1 MVDQLNFFTMHIKF
15 ILFLIVF
22 IGLSSNPLLAFQAD
36 VPTFSVEEATQAYLD
51 TMSPEQKAK
60 SDSYFEGGYWL
71 QLWNFIF
78 GLFVAWLLLAKGLS
92 NWMYQNA
99 CKISGKTNLVN
110 LVYVMQYVV
119 ITFLIGYPLSLYEDF
134 FREHQYELSNLTY
147 GAWMGEQAKGLI
159 IGIILLSVLIMLLYM
174 AIRKAKQQWWLWGTA
189 GSLVFL
195 LIIMFLAPVFLSPL
209 FNTYYPLK
217 DEAVKQ
223 DILSMA
229 RANDVPVDN
238 VYQFDASKQSK
249 RISANVSGIGSTI
262 RISLNDN
269 LLNRSTKEEVKAVMG
284 HELGHYV
291 LNHSYKGIL
300 SFGLLIL
307 LCFASVQWAYQKMI
321 EKYGAQWNIDG
332 ISDIRAFPLFVA
344 LFSVFFF
351 FATPFTNTIIRTQE
365 MESDIFGLNA
375 AREPDGFASTAIML
389 SEYRKID
396 PGYWEEIFFFDHP
409 SGRVRVETAMKWKA
423 ENLIKED

>member
-1 MVDQLNFFTMHIKF
+1 MKILVFFFLI
-15 ILFLIVF
+15 ISLFLP
-22 IGLSSNPLLAFQAD
+22 GHESMAQTSGPAFD
-36 VPTFSVEEATQAYLD
+36 VQEATQAYLD

-60 SDSYFEGGYWL
+60 SDAYFEGGYWL
-71 QLWNFIF
+71 TLWNFLF

-99 CKISGKTNLVN
+99 NKISGKTNVIN
-110 LVYVMQYVV
+110 LVYAAQYML
-119 ITFLIGYPLSLYEDF
+119 ITFIIGYPLSLYVDF
-134 FREHQYELSNLTY
+134 LREHQYDLSNLTF
-147 GAWMGEQAKGLI
+147 GAWMGEQAKGLL
-159 IGIILLSVLIMLLYM
+159 IGIILISVLVMLLYM
-174 AIRKAKQQWWLWGTA
+174 AIRKAKESWWLWGTG
-189 GSLVFL
+189 GSLAFL
-195 LIIMFLAPVFLSPL
+195 LIIMFLAPVFLAPI
-209 FNTYYPLK
+209 FNTYYPLQ
-217 DEAVKQ
+217 DEKVKE

-269 LLNRSTKEEVKAVMG
+269 LLNRCTKEEVKAVMG

-307 LCFASVQWAYQKMI
+307 LCFAFVRWAYQKMI
-321 EKYGAQWNIDG
+321 DYYGKQWQIDG

-365 MESDIFGLNA
+365 MEADIFGLNA
-375 AREPDGFASTAIML
+375 AREPDGFAATAMKL

-396 PGYWEEIFFFDHP
+396 PGYWEEIIFFDHP

-423 ENLIKED
+423 ENLSDDN

>member
-1 MVDQLNFFTMHIKF
+1 MKRTTF
-15 ILFLIVF
+15 FLILTLAVF
-22 IGLSSNPLLAFQAD
+22 GSTVSVAQETTTAFNWQ
-36 VPTFSVEEATQAYLD
+36 EATQAYLD

-71 QLWNFIF
+71 TLWNFLF

-99 CKISGKTNLVN
+99 RKASGKTNLAN

-134 FREHQYELSNLTY
+134 FREHQYELSNLTF

-159 IGIILLSVLIMLLYM
+159 IGIIIMSIVIVLLYM
-174 AIRKAKQQWWLWGTA
+174 AIRKAQQAWWLWGA
-189 GSLVFL
+189 SGSLVFL
-195 LIIMFLAPVFLSPL
+195 LIIMFLAPVFLMPL
-209 FNTYYPLK
+209 FNTYYPLE
-217 DEAVKQ
+217 DEAIKE

-269 LLNRSTKEEVKAVMG
+269 LLNRCTKEEVKAVMG

-307 LCFASVQWAYQKMI
+307 LCFAFVQWAYQKMI

-375 AREPDGFASTAIML
+375 AREPDGFASTAIKL

-396 PGYWEEIFFFDHP
+396 PGYWEEVLFFDHP

-423 ENLIKED
+423 ENLKNGG

>member
-1 MVDQLNFFTMHIKF
+1 MKKTAF
-15 ILFLIVF
+15 FLIF
-22 IGLSSNPLLAFQAD
+22 IVALCASS
-36 VPTFSVEEATQAYLD
+36 VSVAQESTANFNWQEATQAYLD

-71 QLWNFIF
+71 MLWNFLF

-99 CKISGKTNLVN
+99 QKISGKTNLVN
-110 LVYVMQYVV
+110 LIYIIQYILV
-119 ITFLIGYPLSLYEDF
+119 TFLIGYPLSLYEDF
-134 FREHQYELSNLTY
+134 FREHQYELSNLTF

-159 IGIILLSVLIMLLYM
+159 ISIILLSLLVMLLYM
-174 AIRKAKQQWWLWGTA
+174 AMRKAKEQWWLWGTG
-189 GSLVFL
+189 GSLIFL
-195 LIIMFLAPVFLSPL
+195 LIIMFLAPVFLAPL

-217 DEAVKQ
+217 DEAVKE

-269 LLNRSTKEEVKAVMG
+269 LLNRCSKEEVKAVMG

-291 LNHSYKGIL
+291 LNHSYKGIM

-307 LCFASVQWAYQKMI
+307 LCFAFVQWAYQKMI
-321 EKYGAQWNIDG
+321 EKYGAQWHIDG

-375 AREPDGFASTAIML
+375 AREPDGFASTAIKL

-396 PGYWEEIFFFDHP
+396 PGYWEEILFFDHP

-423 ENLIKED
+423 ENLRKGY

>member
-1 MVDQLNFFTMHIKF
+1 MKRTTF
-15 ILFLIVF
+15 FLI
-22 IGLSSNPLLAFQAD
+22 LTLALCGITPSVAQETTS
-36 VPTFSVEEATQAYLD
+36 TFNWQEATQAYLD

-60 SDSYFEGGYWL
+60 SDAYFEGGYWL
-71 QLWNFIF
+71 MVWNFLF

-99 CKISGKTNLVN
+99 RKISGKTNLVN

-119 ITFLIGYPLSLYEDF
+119 VTFLIGYPLSLYEDF

-159 IGIILLSVLIMLLYM
+159 IGIIVMSLVIMLLYM
-174 AIRKAKQQWWLWGTA
+174 AICKAQQAWWLWGA
-189 GSLVFL
+189 SGSLVFL
-195 LIIMFLAPVFLSPL
+195 MIIMFLAPVFLMPI
-209 FNTYYPLK
+209 FNTYYPLE
-217 DEAVKQ
+217 DEAVKE

-269 LLNRSTKEEVKAVMG
+269 LLNRCSKEEVKAVMG

-291 LNHSYKGIL
+291 LNHSYKGIM

-307 LCFASVQWAYQKMI
+307 LCFAFVQWAYQRMI
-321 EKYGAQWNIDG
+321 EKYGAQWHIDS

-375 AREPDGFASTAIML
+375 AREPDGFASTAIKL

-396 PGYWEEIFFFDHP
+396 PGYWEEILFFDHP

-423 ENLIKED
+423 ENLRKGD